1 MCVLHEYL
9 GCELARRGV
18 RRGAAEAIAAAVT
31 CNTPPPLRIRNKTPG
46 AKVCRYSRHSA
57 GSLCWPF
64 PALKFEFIFQTKYT
78 EAILTNNTRKLL
90 RFEITEILVAVEK

>member
-31 CNTPPPLRIRNKTPG
+31 CNTPPPLGFPIKLRGESVPLQSAQCRFPVLAISS
-46 AKVCRYSRHSA
+46 AK
-57 GSLCWPF
+57 
-64 PALKFEFIFQTKYT
+64 I
-78 EAILTNNTRKLL
+78 
-90 RFEITEILVAVEK
+90 